1 MLTFSA
7 DVWKFISEKRI
18 RLTAVGTAA
27 ALLMPGRMQP
37 GDPMAYGTIAFGC
50 PALASAPR
58 K

>member
-18 RLTAVGTAA
+18 RLTAVSTEA

-37 GDPMAYGTIAFGC
+37 GDPMAYGTIAWR
-50 PALASAPR
+50 ALG
-58 K
+58 